1 MHSSFSVKKI
11 LLSIGFTCLLISTSF
26 GDSKATITN
35 PGFDTFISTTDSFTG
50 WKYTKDTSKYIVTQ
64 ETDSAYGGTGS
75 LKMQINDTTDTST
88 SVTIS
93 TTISGLSANKIFT
106 ITAWYKFVDIKTSW
120 NAQISLQQATL
131 EEVDTTWVW
140 TDRDWLSLW
149 GSGKGTKTWSQ
160 LRVSDTTADSANVF
174 NLIITLSKKGTL
186 WLDSI
191 TVTYRDT
198 GATPIINN
206 AIEPQAKEYAGVNH
220 IVFSHSMPYTL
231 EACALNGKMI
241 MRKSGIA
248 ASVDLNKVNLVSGA
262 YIMKVKTSEKNYT
275 SRVFL
280 SK

>member
-1 MHSSFSVKKI
+1 MHSPFSVKKI

-26 GDSKATITN
+26 GDSKATVTN
-35 PGFDTFISTTDSFTG
+35 PGFDTFISTTDSFPG

-75 LKMQINDTTDTST
+75 LKMHIKDTTDTST

-106 ITAWYKFVDIKTSW
+106 ITAWYKFVDIKTYW
-120 NAQISLQQATL
+120 NAQISLQQATCNSSN
-131 EEVDTTWVW
+131 DYTWV
-140 TDRDWLSLW
+140 DRDWLSLW

-160 LRVSDTTADSANVF
+160 LSVSDTTADSADVF

-186 WLDSI
+186 WIDSI

-206 AIEPQAKEYAGVNH
+206 AIEPQVKEYTGVNH
-220 IVFSHSMPYTL
+220 IAFSHSMPYTL

-248 ASVDLNKVNLVSGA
+248 ASVDLNRVNLVSGA
-262 YIMKVKTSEKNYT
+262 YIMKVKTAEKNYT